1 MKRPTKNSLRA
12 VMLIPVMKVFF
23 LCGVIS
29 LMPTDAAAQVVLPND
44 GRSDSVRDGSRE
56 VPSGALVIAGGG
68 RLPSEAVD
76 RFILL
81 AGGPEARI
89 AVLPTGLPEEDR
101 LRETIP
107 ECFRSAKV
115 ANVTLLPQS
124 QEAEC
129 RSKHFQDTLRNATGI
144 WFGGGRQWR
153 FVDAYAGTVAVPL
166 FQDVL
171 KRGGVIGGS
180 SAGATIQGEYLVR
193 GHRLTNTVVM
203 AEGYEQG
210 FSFLTGSAIDQHFSQ
225 RKRHAD
231 LITVIRRHS
240 LLLGIGIDED
250 TAIIVR
256 GHSAEVVGRCSAW
269 FIDSNRLPSPGS
281 EESRNAN
288 TETDPG
294 SAKIFYISAAAGD
307 RVDLRTLQK
316 TRSDRDGR

>member
-23 LCGVIS
+23 LCGLIS

-89 AVLPTGLPEEDR
+89 VVLPTGLPEEDR

-107 ECFRSAKV
+107 ECFRSATV

-124 QEAEC
+124 QEAEF

-153 FVDAYAGTVAVPL
+153 FVDAYA
-166 FQDVL
+166 FQSRSSLAQEVELLSENLNSSREELREVL
-171 KRGGVIGGS
+171 WQVTTRFVTQNS
-180 SAGATIQGEYLVR
+180 RA
-193 GHRLTNTVVM
+193 TVVN
-203 AEGYEQG
+203 EKQ
-210 FSFLTGSAIDQHFSQ
+210 
-225 RKRHAD
+225 K
-231 LITVIRRHS
+231 
-240 LLLGIGIDED
+240 
-250 TAIIVR
+250 
-256 GHSAEVVGRCSAW
+256 
-269 FIDSNRLPSPGS
+269 
-281 EESRNAN
+281 
-288 TETDPG
+288 
-294 SAKIFYISAAAGD
+294 KAA
-307 RVDLRTLQK
+307 
-316 TRSDRDGR
+316 